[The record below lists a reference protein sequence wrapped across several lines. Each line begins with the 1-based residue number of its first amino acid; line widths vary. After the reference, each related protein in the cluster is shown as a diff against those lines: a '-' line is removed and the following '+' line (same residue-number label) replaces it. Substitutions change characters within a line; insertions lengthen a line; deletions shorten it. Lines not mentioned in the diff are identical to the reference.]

1 MRNIFIYGFLSCVM
15 LHATAQETFDLGK
28 VIGLAMQHNHGIK
41 VAENNKQIA
50 QNNANPGQA
59 GLLPTI
65 SLNGGLNYS
74 NNNTRQEFTGNFG
87 TQEIS
92 GAQSSSDN
100 LSLALS
106 YTLFD
111 GLGTFITYQKL
122 KLNAEAVDIQAR
134 ATIESTIAQVIVSFY
149 EVTRL
154 YNQFE
159 IAKESANISRER
171 FDRIVAKRDFGAASS
186 VEYYAARVDLNTDS
200 VALISAEN
208 SYMKTFR
215 ILNQLV
221 GNQLTAA
228 MIPNK
233 EVELTPD
240 FDRTALYAQINENN
254 AALLNADYNLKLAEL
269 DVKLARSTELPR
281 LVFNSSYGISE
292 SRNQAGILTY
302 SRNLGFSG
310 GLTLQYALFDGM
322 KKQTA
327 IKNAVLA
334 TQSRTEQLQD
344 IKDQL
349 ERDWWNAEGN
359 YTTALA
365 ILDIENRNLET
376 AQLNFDRTKELFQ
389 LGQLTNTQFR
399 EAQLNLVNAKN
410 RIVAAQYTTKLAEFE
425 LLRIC
430 GKLIQ

>member
-1 MRNIFIYGFLSCVM
+1 MKRIYIYTLLSS
-15 LHATAQETFDLGK
+15 LLLSATAQETFDLGK

-50 QNNANPGQA
+50 ANNANPGQA
-59 GLLPTI
+59 GLLPTL

-74 NNNTRQEFTGNFG
+74 NNNTRQEFASNFG
-87 TQEIS
+87 TQEIK

-122 KLNAEAVDIQAR
+122 KLNADAVDIQAR

-149 EVTRL
+149 EVARL
-154 YNQFE
+154 YNQLE

-171 FDRIVAKRDFGAASS
+171 YDRIVARRDFGAASS
-186 VEYYAARVDLNTDS
+186 VELYAARVDLNTDS
-200 VALISAEN
+200 VSLISAEN
-208 SYMKTFR
+208 AYNRTFR

-221 GNQLTAA
+221 GNQLQPT
-228 MIPNK
+228 MVPMK
-233 EVELTPD
+233 EVQLAEN
-240 FDRTALYAQINENN
+240 FDRTALYTQINENN

-269 DVKLARSTELPR
+269 DVKMARSTELPR
-281 LVFNSSYGISE
+281 LVFNSSYGINE
-292 SRNQAGILTY
+292 SRSQAGILTY

-310 GLTLQYALFDGM
+310 GLSLQYALFDGM

-327 IKNAVLA
+327 IKNAVLT
-334 TQSRTEQLQD
+334 TQSRAEQLQE